1 MATYEYKC
9 EKCGKTFEAEQKM
22 SDPPLENCTKKK
34 CKGKVKRLI
43 SGGSAFVLKGGGW
56 AKDGY

>member
-1 MATYEYKC
+1 VATYEYKC

-34 CKGKVKRLI
+34 CKVFDVIVCAR
-43 SGGSAFVLKGGGW
+43 
-56 AKDGY
+56 